1 MYVCSSCNYA
11 STTKIWKCPDCW
23 NFGTFEK
30 DTSRWVIGHKK
41 NKHLVSTWTSLT
53 AVGIHDAHAPV
64 NDWKLSSNELLR
76 ILPNGIKE
84 AWMYLLWWEPWIG
97 KSTIMLQIIS
107 ELLGNNTISIWYFS
121 WEETAEQIRSRNERI
136 LPNEKKE
143 NNQKFNIYH
152 TTHLEDILTT
162 THTHKHSCII
172 IDSIQTIYSESIDGV
187 AWSPSQVKYCSEK
200 ISEYGKKNKTSCF
213 IIWHVT
219 KGGEIA
225 GPKYLEHIV
234 DVVLY
239 LEWDRYGQ
247 YRFLRC
253 KKNRFW
259 STDDVAIF
267 EMWLF
272 GLQPVYDLKERIIQQ
287 ANVSI
292 PWNVLTVGIDNWRP
306 VLIQLEVLLNKT
318 YGKYPQRVTQWIDP
332 KRLQII
338 CAILDRYL
346 KLQLSNFD
354 IYVNIPG
361 EFQFRD
367 NGLDL
372 AVAWAIRSQAKNKI
386 ISKEFICLWELG
398 LWWQVLPSKLHKKR
412 SLEVKDFTIIDY
424 QHIKHITE
432 LVHVI

>member
-11 STTKIWKCPDCW
+11 STTKIGKCPDCG
-23 NFGTFEK
+23 NFWTFEK
-30 DTSRWVIGHKK
+30 DTSKWVRGNKK
-41 NKHLVSTWTSLT
+41 NKHLVSSGMSLKDST
-53 AVGIHDAHAPV
+53 TQKNRTPNKDR
-64 NDWKLSSNELLR
+64 KLHSQELLR
-76 ILPNGIKE
+76 ILPHGIKE
-84 AWMYLLWWEPWIG
+84 AWIYLLWGEPGIG

-107 ELLGNNTISIWYFS
+107 ELLQNNTISIGYFS

-136 LPNEKKE
+136 LPKE
-143 NNQKFNIYH
+143 AKDWSQQFNIYH

-162 THTHKHSCII
+162 THAHKHSCII
-172 IDSIQTIYSESIDGV
+172 IDSIQTVYSESVDGV

-200 ISEYGKKNKTSCF
+200 ISEFCKKNKTSCF

-225 GPKYLEHIV
+225 WPKYLEHIV

-239 LEWDRYGQ
+239 LEWDWYGH

-253 KKNRFW
+253 KKNRFG

-287 ANVSI
+287 ANVTI
-292 PWNVLTVGIDNWRP
+292 PWNVLTVGIDNGRP

-318 YGKYPQRVTQWIDP
+318 YGKFPQRVTQWIDP

-354 IYVNIPG
+354 IYVNIPW

-372 AVAWAIRSQAKNKI
+372 AVAWAIWSQAKNKI
-386 ISKEFICLWELG
+386 ISKELICLWELW
-398 LWWQVLPSKLHKKR
+398 LWGQVLPSKLHRKR
-412 SLEVKDFTIIDY
+412 SSEVKDFTIIDH

-432 LVHVI
+432 LVNVI